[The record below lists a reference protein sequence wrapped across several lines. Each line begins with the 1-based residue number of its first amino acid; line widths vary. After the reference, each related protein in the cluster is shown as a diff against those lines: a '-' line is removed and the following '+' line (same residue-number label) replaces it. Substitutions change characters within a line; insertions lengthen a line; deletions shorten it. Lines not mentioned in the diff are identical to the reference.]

1 MSLYIVLHHRRKF
14 SLLINLISN
23 MRVVSLFMFQGVDVI
38 QAYIPDAVWYEYE
51 TVSKCP
57 GY

>member
-1 MSLYIVLHHRRKF
+1 
-14 SLLINLISN
+14 
-23 MRVVSLFMFQGVDVI
+23 MFQGVDVI